1 MNDSI
6 LVKLR
11 GDSEYITFRTVTHAD
26 GGRRS
31 TFYVARSKLLRLEWD
46 SEVILRDGSDFA
58 VLRHDANS
66 SEVLVSLYWLNEQ
79 SNQVLIGRKQQLKL
93 PYIDLLDYLKG
104 CTDNNVT
111 REARM
116 LFTPKPHRPRLV
128 FENMGNLHN
137 AVSNKRIRKKL
148 SKFLRGEF
156 NWPGAT
162 EVHLYD
168 DFVPYSFYFRE
179 LRGNAIGIEGGV
191 IYHYNGDPRKAY
203 YSIHT

>member
-11 GDSEYITFRTVTHAD
+11 GDSEYITFRTVSHGD
-26 GGRRS
+26 GGRRR
-31 TFYVARSKLLRLEWD
+31 TFYAARDELLRLEWD
-46 SEVILRDGSDFA
+46 SEVIVRDGSDFA
-58 VLRHDANS
+58 VLRHDSNS
-66 SEVLVSLYWLNEQ
+66 SEVSVSLYWLNEH
-79 SNQVLIGRKQQLKL
+79 SNQVLIGRKQQLSL
-93 PYIDLLDYLKG
+93 PYINLLDYLKG
-104 CTDNNVT
+104 CTENNVT

-116 LFTPKPHRPRLV
+116 LFIPKPHRPRLV
-128 FENMGNLHN
+128 FENIGNLHK
-137 AVSNKRIRKKL
+137 AISNKRIRKKL

-156 NWPGAT
+156 NWSGAT

-179 LRGNAIGIEGGV
+179 LRGNAVGIEGGV
-191 IYHYNGDPRKAY
+191 IYHCNGDPRKAY